1 MKAVPSFLNHLPILT
16 MEPNNLEKLVEE
28 LKSITPFKNTTDV
41 GDVVLIASEQPRLM
55 LYAKVTSLERDPSKK
70 EEWWHIGLTFL
81 TVPLQNVIWT
91 LRTAQ
96 MTGQEIFTMGGE
108 KRFFQ
113 AVVITTEPPAVDSS
127 HGRKT
132 SHQKSSLKRIK

>member
-1 MKAVPSFLNHLPILT
+1 
-16 MEPNNLEKLVEE
+16 METNSLEKLVEE
-28 LKSITPFKNTTDV
+28 LKAVTPFKETTDI
-41 GDVVLIASEQPRLM
+41 GDVVLIVSEQPRLI
-55 LYAKVTSLERDPSKK
+55 LYAIVISIERDQSKR

-91 LRTAQ
+91 LRTEQ

-113 AVVITTEPPAVDSS
+113 AVSIPAEN
-127 HGRKT
+127 G
-132 SHQKSSLKRIK
+132 HQDQSRHQLKPSPKKGGLKRIK

>member
-1 MKAVPSFLNHLPILT
+1 
-16 MEPNNLEKLVEE
+16 METDNLEKLVEE
-28 LKSITPFKNTTDV
+28 LKSITPFKDSTDV
-41 GDVVLIASEQPRLM
+41 GDVVLIASEQPRLI
-55 LYAKVTSLERDPSKK
+55 LYAKVISIERDPSKK
-70 EEWWHIGLTFL
+70 DEWWHICLTFL

-113 AVVITTEPPAVDSS
+113 AVVIGTEPPSASDSPQV
-127 HGRKT
+127 RKA
-132 SHQKSSLKRIK
+132 SRQKGSLKRIK

>member
-1 MKAVPSFLNHLPILT
+1 
-16 MEPNNLEKLVEE
+16 METNNLEKLVEE
-28 LKSITPFKNTTDV
+28 LKSITPFKMTTEV
-41 GDVVLIASEQPRLM
+41 GDVALIASEQPRLI
-55 LYAKVTSLERDPSKK
+55 LYAKVTSIERDPSKK

-81 TVPLQNVIWT
+81 TVPLQHVIWT

-113 AVVITTEPPAVDSS
+113 AVVIGSERPAAGESGK
-127 HGRKT
+127 GRKT
-132 SHQKSSLKRIK
+132 SSPKGSLKRIK

>member
-1 MKAVPSFLNHLPILT
+1 

-28 LKSITPFKNTTDV
+28 LRSITPFKDSTDV
-41 GDVVLIASEQPRLM
+41 GDVVLIASEQPRLI
-55 LYAKVTSLERDPSKK
+55 LYAKVTAIDRDPSKK
-70 EEWWHIGLTFL
+70 EEWWNIGLTFL
-81 TVPLQNVIWT
+81 TVPLQNVLWT

-113 AVVITTEPPAVDSS
+113 AVFIGEPSASVDELSG
-127 HGRKT
+127 HRKM
-132 SHQKSSLKRIK
+132 SRQKGSLKRIK